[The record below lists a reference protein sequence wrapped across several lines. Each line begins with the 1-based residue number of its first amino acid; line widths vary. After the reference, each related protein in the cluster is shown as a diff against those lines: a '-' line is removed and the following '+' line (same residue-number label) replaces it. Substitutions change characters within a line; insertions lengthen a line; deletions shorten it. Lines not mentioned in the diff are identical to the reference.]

1 LSGFIIDGHTTRQI
15 VGIVGDLQQQPG
27 LSRTGPIV
35 TEPAMYIPAAQFS
48 SGAFQMA
55 HTWYSPNWVVHAT
68 GRREVIARGIERAIA
83 GVDPLLPVAQFRS
96 MIDERD
102 SALGSQRLNAWLFG
116 GLAALALSLALVGVY
131 GVVANSVV
139 ERTREFGIRIALGSS
154 LPRVVWEAVA
164 PVVLLSIAGV
174 AIGGLFAAVS
184 VRVLKGMLYGIQPAD
199 APTFL
204 ITASVLIA
212 ISTVAGLVP
221 ALSLMRLAPADVL
234 RQE

>member
-1 LSGFIIDGHTTRQI
+1 
-15 VGIVGDLQQQPG
+15 
-27 LSRTGPIV
+27 
-35 TEPAMYIPAAQFS
+35 
-48 SGAFQMA
+48 
-55 HTWYSPNWVVHAT
+55 
-68 GRREVIARGIERAIA
+68 
-83 GVDPLLPVAQFRS
+83 

-102 SALGSQRLNAWLFG
+102 SALASQRLNAWLFG

-154 LPRVVWEAVA
+154 LRRIVWEAVA

-174 AIGGLFAAVS
+174 AIGGLLAAVS
-184 VRVLKGMLYGIQPAD
+184 VRVLKGLLYGIQPAD

-204 ITASVLIA
+204 ITGSALIA
-212 ISTVAGLVP
+212 ITAVASLVP
-221 ALSLMRLAPADVL
+221 ALSLVRLAPADVL